1 MKIMI
6 INSSGN
12 VGKSFI
18 SRELAYLRCNERKGK
33 ILEIETYNNS
43 SMKFFKND
51 DVIIQ
56 VSGTDIEKI
65 VQIIFQEDDL
75 VIDVGASNAINLMSE
90 LIKTDPNL
98 ILEEIDLFIVP
109 TTSDDKIKN
118 DTLKIINGLLSFEIN
133 PEKIKVLFNKAD
145 NIDDFNDLIKA
156 LKEKLGLNVNYDK
169 YNIPL
174 FKQLAKIEK
183 LDILMDD
190 LVNSEKDYKALAKE
204 SYKKGDVELG
214 KKYSSLALLKGTAK
228 AMSDVLDVICDNLK
242 KDLK

>member
-56 VSGTDIEKI
+56 AGGTDIEKI

-109 TTSDDKIKN
+109 ATSDDKIKN

-145 NIDDFNDLIKA
+145 SFDDFEDIAKA
-156 LKEKLGLNVNYDK
+156 LKNKLGLNVNYDK

-183 LDILMDD
+183 LDILMND